1 MCVKW
6 TLIYVCSR
14 PHRNFT
20 QIMRILDSCQ
30 LTAKEQVATPLN
42 WQQGGDIAIAPAVSD
57 EEGKNNFPVAGKP
70 RCAKSA

>member
-1 MCVKW
+1 
-6 TLIYVCSR
+6 
-14 PHRNFT
+14 
-20 QIMRILDSCQ
+20 MRILDSCQ